1 MPRFDRN
8 AAAAQGWSWSLQLVV
23 HGLRHALRCHSG
35 HAVVVAKWALPFEAR
50 AARNVVANHR
60 VLRTEWACQN
70 GLGGTEDGDRGHAER
85 GRQMHGAGVIGDESA
100 AAAQG
105 LDESSE

>member
-1 MPRFDRN
+1 M
-8 AAAAQGWSWSLQLVV
+8 AQGWSWSLQLVV
-23 HGLRHALRCHSG
+23 HGLRHALWR
-35 HAVVVAKWALPFEAR
+35 HARHAIVVTKGALPFEAR
-50 AARNVVANHR
+50 AARDVVANHG
-60 VLRTEWACQN
+60 VLRTEWACKN

-105 LDESSE
+105 LDESSK